1 MPTVKLEPVT
11 LTGEVIRLEPLRP
24 EHVAP
29 LLFVGLD
36 PELWR
41 WTATRIETRADLER
55 YVNDAIA
62 EQNAGTALPFAT
74 VELATGRVIGSTRF
88 GNLVPEYKRGEIG
101 WTWVTPE
108 LQRSA
113 VNTEAKLL
121 MLSQAFDTWGFRR
134 VEFKTSTRNEKS
146 RNALV
151 RIGAIQEG
159 IFRQHMTHA
168 DGSLRDT
175 VYYSIVR
182 EEWPAIKAKLRAR
195 LDAGR

>member
-1 MPTVKLEPVT
+1 MKVEPLT
-11 LTGEVIRLEPLRP
+11 LTGDVIRLEPLRM
-24 EHVAP
+24 EHVES

-36 PELWR
+36 PELWL

-55 YVNDAIA
+55 YVSDALA
-62 EQNAGTALPFAT
+62 EQKAGIALPFAT
-74 VELATGRVIGSTRF
+74 IEAATGRAIGSTRF
-88 GNLVPEYKRGEIG
+88 GNIVPEYKRCEIG

-121 MLSQAFDTWGFRR
+121 MLTQAFERWGFRR

-151 RIGAIQEG
+151 RLGAVQEG

-195 LDAGR
+195 LDAAR